1 MLCISCITT
10 SEGIWRKK
18 NGNTTMDLFK
28 SIVFRYVTFSSMHE
42 SSWTQMWIIFFHL
55 VAYVPNIHCCE
66 LRKLNRMMH
75 MHVEQCCMYPL
86 KCFMVPAV
94 LCLLIP
100 MKCSKTHL
108 FRSCV
113 ALSGKNR
120 ILGVAAKNQMVT
132 NMKNTIYGFKRLLG
146 RKYNDPHVQQE
157 LKYLPFGV
165 IQQPNGSI
173 GIKVCLLRPMECV
186 FLACR

>member
-1 MLCISCITT
+1 
-10 SEGIWRKK
+10 
-18 NGNTTMDLFK
+18 
-28 SIVFRYVTFSSMHE
+28 
-42 SSWTQMWIIFFHL
+42 
-55 VAYVPNIHCCE
+55 
-66 LRKLNRMMH
+66 
-75 MHVEQCCMYPL
+75 
-86 KCFMVPAV
+86 
-94 LCLLIP
+94 
-100 MKCSKTHL
+100 MKCYKTCL

-157 LKYLPFGV
+157 LKYLPFWV

-173 GIKVCLLRPMECV
+173 GIKVCLLHPMECV
-186 FLACR
+186 FLACM

>member
-1 MLCISCITT
+1 M
-10 SEGIWRKK
+10 
-18 NGNTTMDLFK
+18 NTDL
-28 SIVFRYVTFSSMHE
+28 E
-42 SSWTQMWIIFFHL
+42 NFFHL
-55 VAYVPNIHCCE
+55 MQYVPNIRCCE
-66 LRKLNRMMH
+66 LRIPNHMMH
-75 MHVEQCCMYPL
+75 MHVEQCCTNPL
-86 KCFMVPAV
+86 KCFMLPRV

-100 MKCSKTHL
+100 MKCSKTCL

-132 NMKNTIYGFKRLLG
+132 NMKNTINGFKRLLG

-157 LKYLPFGV
+157 LKYLPFWV
-165 IQQPNGSI
+165 IQQPNGSV
-173 GIKVCLLRPMECV
+173 GIKVCLLCPMDCI